1 VLTTP
6 IAAPVVLISGE
17 PDMPLTVSFGL
28 GPKRAALMATTSSQA
43 RSSES
48 RCAGKATSTEG
59 KAAGWSLIARKA
71 YVGRGRRGDVKRRQ
85 RLDEGLV
92 LVAFVAKRLVV
103 ARAEHRDVS
112 DRVGEIAG
120 GRYAGFRAEQ
130 ADQEVVR

>member
-28 GPKRAALMATTSSQA
+28 GPKRGALMATTSSQA

-48 RCAGKATSTEG
+48 RCAGNATSTEG

-71 YVGRGRRGDVKRRQ
+71 HAGRGGGATSNGGSASTKASYCPHSSPSDWLPGAPSTVMSAT
-85 RLDEGLV
+85 GS
-92 LVAFVAKRLVV
+92 AK
-103 ARAEHRDVS
+103 
-112 DRVGEIAG
+112 
-120 GRYAGFRAEQ
+120 
-130 ADQEVVR
+130 